1 MKWSVVWHKLL
12 RTTEFYLGIL
22 IVVIGL
28 IITSMNPEFITI
40 PNLFDVL
47 RRNAFLGIFALGL
60 LPVLISGGI
69 DVSFTAVATV
79 TQYMMALII
88 TTYSIDSVLVAFL
101 IPIPIAILLGA
112 VNAWVIT
119 FTGLHPVIIT
129 IATLNAFHGLLV
141 FFTGGRW
148 IYSFPLSFA
157 QFSNAKLFTVTLES
171 GRSYGVSI
179 FVLFWLVAAV
189 LTWFILQYTRV
200 GRKVFAVGGNLEAAR
215 RSGYNILRVHLFVY
229 GYTAVLAGISSVI
242 HAAQN
247 QMVEPNAIV
256 GRELEVIAAVI
267 LGGASIFG
275 GKGSVLGTVLGVF
288 LIGVLR
294 NGLVLT
300 GLSSYWHQVLF
311 GFVIV
316 VAASVNAIQSQI
328 RTRNPGISR

>member
-1 MKWSVVWHKLL
+1 MKWSSLWNKLL
-12 RTTEFYLGIL
+12 RSTEFYVGAMV
-22 IVVIGL
+22 VVIGI
-28 IITSMNPEFITI
+28 IITSLNPEFITL

-79 TQYMMALII
+79 TQYLMALII
-88 TTYSIDSVLVAFL
+88 TTYSVDSVLIAFL

-119 FTGLHPVIIT
+119 YTGLHPVIIT

-141 FFTGGRW
+141 FATGGRW

-157 QFSNAKLFTVTLES
+157 QFSNAQLFTITLES
-171 GRSYGVSI
+171 GRNYGVSI
-179 FVLFWLVAAV
+179 FVLFWLLAAV
-189 LTWFILQYTRV
+189 LTWFILQHTSI
-200 GRKVFAVGGNLEAAR
+200 GRKIFAVGGNMEAAR
-215 RSGYNILRVHLFVY
+215 RSGYNVLRIHLFVY
-229 GYTAVLAGISSVI
+229 GYTAVLAGFSSVI

-275 GKGSVLGTVLGVF
+275 GKGSVLGTVLGVL
-288 LIGVLR
+288 LIGILR
-294 NGLVLT
+294 NGLVLV

-316 VAASVNAIQSQI
+316 VAASVNAIQSSL
-328 RTRNPGISR
+328 RTRNPGISQ